1 MFNMKTEFAP
11 PERASEKSVEE
22 QVVSLLH
29 HPYIEK
35 LYDSISEGLLILNPE
50 RQIVYANGSF
60 LSALGV
66 DFKAI
71 KGLRPGEAMG
81 CIHAF
86 ETEGGCGTTEF
97 CRECGVAQAILSSQK
112 DMPDLKECRIL
123 QKDSGDAMDLQV
135 KTSQLQVA
143 GIDYTVYAVRDI
155 SSDKRRRILEKI
167 FFHDIMNTA
176 VGVRGLSELLSV
188 SSPETLDEF
197 RNMIYSG
204 AAKLVDEIRSQRDL
218 ANAEN
223 NDLQVQH
230 VKIHS
235 LAFLNEVID
244 LYRSHDVGHG
254 KALHLDDESEEWMLE
269 SDKGLL
275 FRVLGNMTKNALEA
289 SQPGDTVTLG
299 CRREGDKIRFSVH
312 NPAFMPRNV
321 QLQVFQRSFST
332 KGAGRG
338 LGTYS
343 IKLLSERYLGGE
355 VFFTSSEK
363 DGTFFY
369 VAYPLLKDAET
380 AKAAV

>member
-1 MFNMKTEFAP
+1 MKTDFAP
-11 PERASEKSVEE
+11 PERASEERVR
-22 QVVSLLH
+22 QQTLSLFE

-35 LYDSISEGLLILNPE
+35 LYDGISEGLLILNPE

-60 LSALGV
+60 LKALGV

-71 KGLRPGEAMG
+71 KGLRSGEALR

-86 ETEGGCGTTEF
+86 KTEGGCGTTEF
-97 CRECGVAQAILSSQK
+97 CRECGGAQAILSSQK
-112 DMPDLKECRIL
+112 GSPDLKECRIL
-123 QKDSGDAMDLQV
+123 QKDSGDALDLQV
-135 KTSQLQVA
+135 KTSQLQVD
-143 GIDYTVYAVRDI
+143 GVEYTVFAVKDI

-176 VGVRGLSELLSV
+176 VGVRGLSELLSI

-223 NDLQVQH
+223 NELQVQP

-235 LAFLNEVID
+235 LDFLKEVFS
-244 LYRSHDVGHG
+244 LYQNHEVG
-254 KALHLDDESEEWMLE
+254 KDKILHLDTDSEDLPLE
-269 SDKGLL
+269 SDRALL

-299 CRREGDKIRFSVH
+299 CRREGDRIRFFVH
-312 NPAFMPRNV
+312 NPAFMPRKI

-343 IKLLSERYLGGE
+343 IKLLTERYLKGE

-363 DGTFFY
+363 EGTCFY
-369 VAYPLLKDAET
+369 GVYPLSENAET
-380 AKAAV
+380 TKKA

>member
-1 MFNMKTEFAP
+1 MKTDFAP

-22 QVVSLLH
+22 QVVSLLD

-60 LSALGV
+60 LAALGV

-71 KGLRPGEAMG
+71 KGLRPGEALR
-81 CIHAF
+81 CVHAF

-97 CRECGVAQAILSSQK
+97 CRECGVAQGILSSQRG
-112 DMPDLKECRIL
+112 MPALKECRIL
-123 QKDSGDAMDLQV
+123 QKGSGDALDLQV

-143 GIDYTVYAVRDI
+143 GTDYTVYAVKDI
-155 SSDKRRRILEKI
+155 SADKRRRILERI

-197 RNMIYSG
+197 RSMIYSG
-204 AAKLVDEIRSQRDL
+204 AAKLVEEIRSQRDL

-223 NDLQVQH
+223 NELQVQP
-230 VKIHS
+230 VTIHS
-235 LAFLNEVID
+235 LDFIKEIAGLYQSHEV
-244 LYRSHDVGHG
+244 G
-254 KALHLDDESEEWMLE
+254 KEKTLHLDPDSEDVVLE
-269 SDKGLL
+269 SDKALL

-299 CRREGDKIRFSVH
+299 CRREGDRIRFSVH
-312 NPAFMPRNV
+312 NPAFMPRNI

-343 IKLLSERYLGGE
+343 IKLLTERYLGGE
-355 VFFTSSEK
+355 VFFTSSEG
-363 DGTFFY
+363 DGTTFY
-369 VAYPLLKDAET
+369 GLYPL
-380 AKAAV
+380 